1 MKLFFGKKEEKVIK
15 LFTKHL
21 EKVEEGVSLLNNLVE
36 SYLET
41 DMKKSEEILERISK
55 TESEADDLR
64 RKTESE
70 MYGGAFLP
78 NFRGELLELVE
89 SVDKVMNKIQSVS
102 EIIVFQK
109 PKIPDE
115 FKESFL
121 KQIQMVKK
129 TYKYLKKSIES
140 VFENIE
146 ESGGFIQKVE
156 EMEHKE
162 DIIEKEI
169 LKSLFTMKNLNLADK
184 LQLKELFM
192 QIGDIAD
199 RAEDASDKVEII
211 ILKRSIK

>member
-21 EKVEEGVSLLNNLVE
+21 EKVEEGISLLNNLVE

-41 DMKKSEEILERISK
+41 DMKKSEEILERVSK

-89 SVDKVMNKIQSVS
+89 AVDKVMNKIQSVA

-140 VFENIE
+140 VFENLE
-146 ESGGFIQKVE
+146 ESGEFVQKVE

-184 LQLKELFM
+184 LQLKELFI